1 MDVGDDRH
9 ARGAGVARTS
19 SVGVLVIVCTL
30 IGASPPTG
38 TEPTMI
44 WRDWR
49 RAIVRHGRIEEPIVF
64 MARRYT
70 PPLMKGQ

>member
-1 MDVGDDRH
+1 
-9 ARGAGVARTS
+9 
-19 SVGVLVIVCTL
+19 
-30 IGASPPTG
+30 
-38 TEPTMI
+38 MI